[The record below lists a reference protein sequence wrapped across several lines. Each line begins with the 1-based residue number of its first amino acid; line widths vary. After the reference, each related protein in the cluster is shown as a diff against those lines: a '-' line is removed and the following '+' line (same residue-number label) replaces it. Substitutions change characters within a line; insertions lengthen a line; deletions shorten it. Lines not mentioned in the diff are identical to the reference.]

1 MKTAACS
8 SRIVLLWSF
17 VFWAVLAAAL
27 TGCTPSINRGYVTGN
42 EPTGFVALTYTET
55 GYADRFVSPR
65 VDFRRLGE
73 TFALGSVGRDLVD
86 PLLGA
91 AKYLLT
97 DERPRPDVTVTAAN
111 PSGFPVVLELP
122 IGEYEFYMYSGM
134 KTVPHGL
141 GNRTTTLRSRNP
153 FSIRFSVKPQVVTY
167 IGNLNFDYDAAGARL
182 AIQDHSARDLPVFQE
197 RIAEVKGK
205 PVGVEIARAVR

>member
-1 MKTAACS
+1 MRAT
-8 SRIVLLWSF
+8 WSF
-17 VFWAVLAAAL
+17 VFGAVLAAAL
-27 TGCTPSINRGYVTGN
+27 TGCTPSVNRGYATGN
-42 EPTGFVALTYTET
+42 EPTGLVALTYTET
-55 GYADRFVSPR
+55 GYADRFVRPR
-65 VDFRRLGE
+65 IDFRRVGE

-111 PSGFPVVLELP
+111 PSGFPAVLELP
-122 IGEYEFYMYSGM
+122 VGEYEFYMYSGT

-153 FSIRFSVKPQVVTY
+153 FSIRFSVKPQAVTY

-182 AIQDHSARDLPVFQE
+182 SVHDHSARDLPVVQE

-205 PVGVEIARAVR
+205 PVGIEIARSVR